1 MDLYIGNLPNELGS
15 EGLKKF
21 VAAYANFQKAKVI
34 KSDGVSRGFGFVT
47 VSDTEA
53 EEVIQKLNGAILEGK
68 KLSVRKAYQKK
79 PVFKRCFISEEW
91 WEKADEK
98 I

>member
-1 MDLYIGNLPNELGS
+1 LNHAQ
-15 EGLKKF
+15 KF
-21 VAAYANFQKAKVI
+21 VAIYGNFQKAKVI
-34 KSDGVSRGFGFVT
+34 KAEGISRGFGFVT
-47 VSDTEA
+47 VSDAEA

-79 PVFKRCFISEEW
+79 PTFKRCLISQEW